1 MIARIVSR
9 GTRTHLGSVMIGPW
23 ERSLAGPNRTAIV
36 FAARDDGEGD
46 AGRLPPVV
54 SSLFSIRAAHFKRWY
69 QRHGAVSKGQGADGA
84 TAPHYRLSDVQ
95 ATQPASAGT
104 PLSLIGRIPTRR
116 GIEWLEILRL
126 RSG

>member
-84 TAPHYRLSDVQ
+84 TAPRYRLSVLGCAGD
-95 ATQPASAGT
+95 TPASAGT
-104 PLSLIGRIPTRR
+104 PLSSIGRIPTRR
-116 GIEWLEILRL
+116 ELNG
-126 RSG
+126 